1 MTIYTETDTTVGTPG
16 GFVPGTGGNDTYNLT
31 STDTLSQFHP
41 WGGWGN
47 DVFNL
52 LFSGISGNAVDD
64 NGVLVGVAHGHH
76 VYGDL
81 YSKPTFSDTFNFKDI
96 HEVTGDGVVVGRLND
111 FDPSLGRDVI
121 QIEGEVLDLTDLSA
135 FNYSNVPSV
144 ASIRV
149 VAYKGDHNDA
159 GAQDQQWLL
168 ITTSTGGRIFYAL
181 EGARVDITGDGD
193 SGGTQEHHFV
203 SLSNDPATRDTFF
216 NNLQD
221 VSYQPTNHYVP
232 AGYTAETGGVT
243 YNDRD
248 QSVVDVDDVIGD
260 EADEATEFG
269 DLIAGGLNDDTIYG
283 QGGDD
288 TVWGGS
294 GHDTI
299 DGGTGDDLIFGGT
312 GNDEISGGA
321 DNDVLHGED
330 GSDQIYG
337 GAGNDWL
344 FGGSGNDT
352 LYGAVGEDNLRGED
366 GNDTLRG
373 HAGDDDLR
381 GGTGEDVLYGN
392 SDNDTLRGGADRDE
406 LYGGNG
412 NDLLDGQTGHD
423 RLDGGSGD
431 DIMTGG
437 SGRDVVVFD
446 DNFGTDT
453 ITDFDFTANEVLDFS
468 DHSGISSMTDL
479 AITYVGSDTV
489 ITFGSDSVT
498 LEGTTV
504 ILQVDDFIF

>member
-1 MTIYTETDTTVGTPG
+1 MVKLITD
-16 GFVPGTGGNDTYNLT
+16 L
-31 STDTLSQFHP
+31 
-41 WGGWGN
+41 
-47 DVFNL
+47 
-52 LFSGISGNAVDD
+52 DD
-64 NGVLVGVAHGHH
+64 NGQVVLWGNNDSEVFEAYDYAEVRQTHVYAGGGDDVINMYFGEGNFYRPEWVHQHEEYQGHH
-76 VYGDL
+76 VRGGAGADI
-81 YSKPTFSDTFNFKDI
+81 FNFASLSS
-96 HEVTGDGVVVGRLND
+96 VTGTVIGRIED
-111 FDPSLGRDVI
+111 FDASRDEL
-121 QIEGEVLDLTDLSA
+121 QIEGDELTTAQLANGSGQTA
-135 FNYSNVPSV
+135 GYNWKIVEWN
-144 ASIRV
+144 
-149 VAYKGDHNDA
+149 GDYNDT
-159 GAQDQQWLL
+159 DSHPQQWLL
-168 ITTSTGGRIFYAL
+168 IDTGAGWVFYTL
-181 EGARVDITGDGD
+181 EGARVDLQGDGAALE
-193 SGGTQEHHFV
+193 GEQEGHFFT
-203 SLSNDPATRDTFF
+203 NAPPNFAAMPA
-216 NNLQD
+216 
-221 VSYQPTNHYVP
+221 VSYVDPVNVVP
-232 AGYTAETGGVT
+232 AGYSTASGIV
-243 YNDRD
+243 YND
-248 QSVVDVDDVIGD
+248 VDVVGEDATDVIQNG
-260 EADEATEFG
+260 ATMMG
-269 DLIAGGLNDDTIYG
+269 HNDDASDDIMLDLSGNDLIAAGLNNDTVLAG
-283 QGGDD
+283 AGDD

-337 GAGNDWL
+337 GASNDWL

-381 GGTGEDVLYGN
+381 GGAGEDVLYGN

-437 SGRDVVVFD
+437 SGRDVFVFD